1 MAGLCPDLLG
11 ELTVL
16 HRTPS
21 WIKGCPPPPQRG
33 WEDGRG
39 MRDRVEAGKGR
50 EGRFIVRCEPPIN
63 LM

>member
-21 WIKGCPPPPQRG
+21 WIKGCPPPHKG
-33 WEDGRG
+33 DGKMG
-39 MRDRVEAGKGR
+39 GE
-50 EGRFIVRCEPPIN
+50 
-63 LM
+63 